1 MERRQFVIESLALG
15 FERNEIFELTKLAF
29 TEAKDKDI
37 EHDINQ
43 AQNKVEPKPKEE
55 SKCVDKSTGGKTI
68 HAVIM
73 EGLRGG
79 KVNSDILIDLKKE
92 HPEVDEKKL
101 KQRIYE
107 YRNHFNKGKIK

>member
-1 MERRQFVIESLALG
+1 LERRQFVKESLALG
-15 FERNEIFELTKLAF
+15 FEREEVFELTKLAF
-29 TEAKDKDI
+29 IEAKDKDI
-37 EHDINQ
+37 EHDINSANQ
-43 AQNKVEPKPKEE
+43 PEPKKKEE
-55 SKCVDKSTGGKTI
+55 KKCVETTTDDKKTI

-79 KVNSDILIDLKKE
+79 KDNTSLLIDLKEE

>member
-1 MERRQFVIESLALG
+1 MERREFVKESLALG
-15 FERNEIFELTKLAF
+15 FEIDEVFELTKLAF

-37 EHDINQ
+37 EHDINSANQ
-43 AQNKVEPKPKEE
+43 PEPKKKEE
-55 SKCVDKSTGGKTI
+55 KKCVEATTDGKKTI

-73 EGLRGG
+73 EGLRGS
-79 KVNSDILIDLKKE
+79 KDNPSILVDLKAE